1 MAKMENEW
9 YQIEHVEQIDSPA
22 LVVYPERITANIELA
37 KTLTGNVDRLRPHVK
52 TNKMKEVC
60 LLMMQAG
67 ISKFKCATIAEAEM
81 LALCDAPDILLAYQ
95 PAGIKI
101 SRLIKLVKTYP
112 KSHFSCVVDDF
123 GNASDINSHC
133 RNQNVTLDVFIDLN
147 VGMNRTGIHPNMA
160 ADLAKAIQS
169 LENIRLAGLHGYD
182 GHVHEKEMVQRQTEA
197 DVAYRAI
204 DDVYREVQPLVPYPL
219 KIVVGGSPAFPIHAN
234 RTNCECSPGTFVF
247 WDWGYKHNFPD
258 MPFEYAALVICR
270 IISIID
276 RQHVCVDLGHKS
288 VAAETPLPR
297 VYFLNVP
304 EAKPVAQSEEHLVLE
319 VSDSSTYSIGQVFYG
334 VPNHICPTVALYEKA
349 FVIENGKMIDSWS
362 VIARNRC
369 INI

>member
-1 MAKMENEW
+1 MMNGW
-9 YQIEHVEQIDSPA
+9 YRIDNIEQIDSPA
-22 LVVYPERITANIELA
+22 LVIYPERISANIELA
-37 KTLTGNVDRLRPHVK
+37 KAINGNVDRLRPHVK

-60 LLMMQAG
+60 RLMMQAE

-95 PAGIKI
+95 PVGIKI

-112 KSHFSCVVDDF
+112 ESRFSCVVDEI
-123 GNASDINSHC
+123 GNASAINSLC
-133 RNQNVTLDVFIDLN
+133 RKENVILDVFIDLN
-147 VGMNRTGIHPNMA
+147 IGMNRTGIHPTMA
-160 ADLAKAIQS
+160 EDLVKTILS
-169 LENIRLAGLHGYD
+169 FESIRLAGLHGYD
-182 GHVHEKEMVQRQTEA
+182 GHVHEKNIVQRQNEA
-197 DVAYRAI
+197 DVAYAAI
-204 DDVYREVQPLVPYPL
+204 NNVYHKIQPMFPYPL

-234 RTNCECSPGTFVF
+234 QTNCECSPGTFVF

-288 VAAETPLPR
+288 VAAENPLPR
-297 VYFLNVP
+297 VFFLNVP
-304 EAKPVAQSEEHLVLE
+304 EAKSVAQSEEHLVLE
-319 VSDSSTYSIGQVFYG
+319 VPDSSAYSIGQVFYG
-334 VPNHICPTVALYEKA
+334 VPCHICPTVALYEKA

-369 INI
+369 VNI